1 MDVPGALGPDGPLR
15 AAIAQRWTAWR
26 SRPDRLSAPGEMPEA
41 LGPGLYNEFR
51 SSRPRPPYLSVHLAD
66 YPSVAVEPVPPGS
79 LVVGRP
85 VPTDDVS
92 YASVIRRGFAL
103 LVHAR

>member
-15 AAIAQRWTAWR
+15 AAIAQLWKAWR
-26 SRPDRLSAPGEMPEA
+26 RRPEIVHRVRCLSLWAPV
-41 LGPGLYNEFR
+41 YKNEFR
-51 SSRPRPPYLSVHLAD
+51 SSHPRPPYLSVHLAG

-79 LVVGRP
+79 LVVARP

-103 LVHAR
+103 LVQAS